1 LIRDNR
7 ATPTV
12 GDVLCD
18 LARFCHQSTAD
29 DRGITK
35 TIPGNL
41 DGVGVHLTN
50 NSSISSNST
59 MADPFEPTSPPPAPE
74 PIPPNPNPPPE
85 PPPRVENPTTQ
96 STGLPSNIAAALA
109 CIPLVG
115 GLIFWFLEKHDN
127 FVRFYA
133 MQSIIFGAAW
143 LLFNIISRVV
153 FDIFGSIP
161 ALGAVLVFLW
171 AIIQALVHLGFLVI
185 MVIAMIK
192 AFSGSRW
199 DIPYVGPMARKYVTE

>member
-1 LIRDNR
+1 
-7 ATPTV
+7 
-12 GDVLCD
+12 
-18 LARFCHQSTAD
+18 
-29 DRGITK
+29 
-35 TIPGNL
+35 
-41 DGVGVHLTN
+41 
-50 NSSISSNST
+50 

-74 PIPPNPNPPPE
+74 PVPPAPE
-85 PPPRVENPTTQ
+85 TPGHVDNPTTQ

-115 GLIFWFLEKHDN
+115 GIIFWFLEKHDN
-127 FVRFYA
+127 YVRFYA

-153 FDIFGSIP
+153 FEIFGSIP
-161 ALGAVLVFLW
+161 ALGSLLVFLW
-171 AIIQALVHLGFLVI
+171 AIIQALVHLAFLVI

-199 DIPYVGPMARKYVTE
+199 DIPYVGPMARKYAGE